1 MKAIDKVCDLSSRKA
16 IVIGA
21 NGGIGSCVAP
31 ALASRGVA
39 AAVIG
44 RDIGKP

>member
-1 MKAIDKVCDLSSRKA
+1 MNAVDKVCDLSSRKA

-39 AAVIG
+39 AALVG
-44 RDIGKP
+44 RNIGKL

>member
-1 MKAIDKVCDLSSRKA
+1 MTAIDNICDLSSRKA
-16 IVIGA
+16 IIIGA

-39 AAVIG
+39 AALVG
-44 RDIGKP
+44 RNIGKL